1 MDSIIIKQ
9 EPKCEEDFEDFS
21 CEEEIKVCLIY
32 IKILWYHYVEVI
44 ILTCFVFYNQ
54 FYLIIFEIVPPDF
67 I

>member
-32 IKILWYHYVEVI
+32 IKILWYYVEVI